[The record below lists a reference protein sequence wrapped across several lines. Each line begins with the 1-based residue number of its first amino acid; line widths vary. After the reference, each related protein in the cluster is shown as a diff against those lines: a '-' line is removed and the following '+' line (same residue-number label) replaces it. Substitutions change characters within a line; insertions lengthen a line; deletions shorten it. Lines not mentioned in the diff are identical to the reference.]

1 MPQWIIYLLAAL
13 AIVTA
18 IGGGYYF
25 VNNLIEKRDKEISRL
40 QGELSD
46 ANLQLDRMTN
56 AYNSA
61 KEETKRIRIDLVA
74 AQAQATRIK
83 QADAAE
89 RERQAAFDR
98 SIQGITAQDAVSLDA
113 INKYQDC
120 IKDVTNTECGKLL
133 GR

>member
-1 MPQWIIYLLAAL
+1 MPSWLLYGLAAL

-25 VNNLIEKRDKEISRL
+25 INNLIETKDKKIEELR
-40 QGELSD
+40 QELSD
-46 ANLQLDRMTN
+46 AAVNLENMTN

-61 KEETKRIRIDLVA
+61 KAESNRMRSDLVA

-89 RERQAAFDR
+89 RARQAAFDR
-98 SIQGITAQDAVSLDA
+98 SIQGVVSQDALSLDA
-113 INKYQDC
+113 INRYQDC